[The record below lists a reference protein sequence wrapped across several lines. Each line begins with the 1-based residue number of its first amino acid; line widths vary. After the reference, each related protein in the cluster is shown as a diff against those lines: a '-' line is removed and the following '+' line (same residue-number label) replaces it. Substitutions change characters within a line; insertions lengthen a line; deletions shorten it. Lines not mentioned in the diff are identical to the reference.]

1 MPNDRNRLAIEG
13 ESGMKA
19 IITDLDRTL
28 LRTDKSL
35 SEYTCATLKKCHD
48 RGMLLMEW
56 QKH

>member
-1 MPNDRNRLAIEG
+1 
-13 ESGMKA
+13 MKA

-35 SEYTCATLKKCHD
+35 SEYTCAALKKCHD